1 MPSLADIAD
10 AFTAI
15 AAVVA
20 LLTVPYNLIALIYA
34 EWNPKIRFV
43 RSHGMAYYRPSL
55 NYLTWL
61 DGSMCFG
68 VALLVANFFL
78 RAYLHLDPE
87 SALQEQPPWSYILSM
102 FNTTVLLLLFVLPS
116 TMLFHIKRRILESPS
131 VEISMDNRKLQK
143 SENTD
148 P

>member
-15 AAVVA
+15 AAVIA
-20 LLTVPYNLIALIYA
+20 LLTVPYNIAALIYA
-34 EWNPKIRFV
+34 EWNPKIRYV
-43 RSHGMAYYRPSL
+43 RTHVRAYYRPSL

-61 DGSMCFG
+61 DAAMCLG

-87 SALQEQPPWSYILSM
+87 SQLQEQPPWSYIVSM
-102 FNTTVLLLLFVLPS
+102 FNTSFLLLLFVLPS
-116 TMLFHIKRRILESPS
+116 TMLFHIKRRIIHSPS
-131 VEISMDNRKLQK
+131 VEIRAEKNGTVDI
-143 SENTD
+143 
-148 P
+148 